1 MLTFENEEDAAR
13 KICTVL
19 ASDALQEKLRRHL
32 SEQAA
37 KFSVESFQAGFRGTV
52 FELLNQK
59 EASYPPAHL
68 NRTTL
73 SD

>member
-1 MLTFENEEDAAR
+1 MNHPMLTFENEEDAAR

-37 KFSVESFQAGFRGTV
+37 KFSVESFQAGFRQIV
-52 FELLNQK
+52 FEFLKLPVPQ
-59 EASYPPAHL
+59 SV
-68 NRTTL
+68 NRA
-73 SD
+73 